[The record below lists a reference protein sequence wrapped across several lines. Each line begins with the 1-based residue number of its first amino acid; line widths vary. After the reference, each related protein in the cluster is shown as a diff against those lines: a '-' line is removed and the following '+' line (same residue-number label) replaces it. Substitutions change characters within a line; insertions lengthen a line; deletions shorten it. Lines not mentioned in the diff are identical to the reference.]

1 MIHNHMLRQQH
12 QQQIDP
18 ESSPVRGYGH
28 GTASSSSTYGARPA
42 PTPSG
47 FDDPWYTS
55 SGPPSPSVAAQA
67 APPAVAPGQSVFS
80 FGGYGAPPAYSAPM
94 GGYGMYGAPPADPA
108 MDFDDY
114 DNEPPLLEELGIN
127 FDHITKKTQA
137 VLYINKVSRRKNSR
151 KVRHNIWKYLLNC
164 SVFKSI
170 G

>member
-55 SGPPSPSVAAQA
+55 SGPPSPATQA
-67 APPAVAPGQSVFS
+67 APPAAAAPGQSVFS
-80 FGGYGAPPAYSAPM
+80 FGGFGAPPPYSAPM

-137 VLYINKVSRRKNSR
+137 VLYINKVSPLKNLGMLDT
-151 KVRHNIWKYLLNC
+151 VFGNILLNY
-164 SVFKSI
+164 SVCESI
-170 G
+170 C